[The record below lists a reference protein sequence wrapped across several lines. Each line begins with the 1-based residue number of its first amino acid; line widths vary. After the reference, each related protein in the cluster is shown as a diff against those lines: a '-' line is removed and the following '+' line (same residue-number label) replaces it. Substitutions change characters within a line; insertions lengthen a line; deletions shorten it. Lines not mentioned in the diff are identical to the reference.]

1 MQNNNGFVDPLDE
14 IMQKHKD
21 SAEGK
26 PIPTLTTESDDG
38 LEDVVEAPVYTSTK
52 AVAQSE
58 EVNEKPSFEED
69 IYGDHDAERELDAY
83 ESEMAKQRAELL
95 EHEKMKKAE
104 EDAKRTGMPPRSLD
118 KDFQNAAI
126 SFQADKIE
134 EVNLMVQQ
142 VLAEKNIFDGYF
154 PAEKRMHILGD
165 LMTEYHHFE
174 GSTPSEKFK
183 QIVFSNW
190 VSATMVNQQSQQQEE
205 SEDNT
210 EDEKVFDPE
219 RSGPVVNINNHS
231 DTPVTVN
238 IDESLIPE
246 INETRKVE
254 INIHNIED
262 KEGELKTVIED
273 ADVDSILSEHKT
285 EINNVPITLPHS
297 GYRAVIRPMNWFDY
311 LKIAAPRSNNFSDA
325 MTEKWSI
332 IYDHIISTSIG
343 AFESFDDFLAKT
355 KFEDLDIFEWALF
368 VATSQDVEVISYEC
382 NHRIGDK
389 KVLNENGDPILDENG
404 VELVKPILCKHEV
417 RHEYNPRTTI
427 KLDETKLPSYYN
439 DVHEAAVGEEALKLF
454 TKISSTKQ
462 RLTLPDSGYIL
473 EITRA
478 SAKDY
483 ITKKLPIITDICKQ
497 YKIPLESF
505 EEHMSQNPVGSLYLL
520 CAIGLDAIIIRR
532 GDNDYRFSKWKDM
545 SKIIDKLSN
554 DDIQVIMQV
563 FEKRMAKVASF
574 EFHDLMCPEC
584 KNVIKVLP
592 IGNIFE
598 LLGFNLTR
606 RLQNTEVNLI
616 DIV

>member
-26 PIPTLTTESDDG
+26 PIPTLTTESNDE
-38 LEDVVEAPVYTSTK
+38 LEDVVETTVYTSTK

-154 PAEKRMHILGD
+154 PADKRMHILGD
-165 LMTEYHHFE
+165 LMTEYHRFE

-205 SEDNT
+205 SEDNA
-210 EDEKVFDPE
+210 EAEKVFDPE

-262 KEGELKTVIED
+262 KEGELQTVIED

>member
-52 AVAQSE
+52 AAAQSE

-95 EHEKMKKAE
+95 EREKMKKAE

-154 PAEKRMHILGD
+154 PADKRMHILGD
-165 LMTEYHHFE
+165 LMTEYHQFE

-205 SEDNT
+205 SEDNA
-210 EDEKVFDPE
+210 EAEKVFDPE

-262 KEGELKTVIED
+262 KEGELQTVIED

-343 AFESFDDFLAKT
+343 TFESFDDFLAKT

>member
-1 MQNNNGFVDPLDE
+1 MSNNNGFVDPLDE
-14 IMQKHKD
+14 LMQKHKD
-21 SAEGK
+21 ASEGK
-26 PIPTLTTESDDG
+26 PISTPVLKSDDDD
-38 LEDVVEAPVYTSTK
+38 LEDVVDTPVYTS
-52 AVAQSE
+52 QSAIHSE
-58 EVNEKPSFEED
+58 NEKPSIEED
-69 IYGDHDAERELDAY
+69 IYGDHDAEREFDAY
-83 ESEMAKQRAELL
+83 EAEMAEQRAELL
-95 EHEKMKKAE
+95 ELEQQRRAE
-104 EDAKRTGMPPRSLD
+104 EAAKREGMPPRSLD
-118 KDFQNAAI
+118 EEFQNAAV

-154 PAEKRMHILGD
+154 PADKRMHILGD
-165 LMTEYHHFE
+165 LMEEYHKCD
-174 GSTPSEKFK
+174 GTTPTEKFK

-190 VSATMVNQQSQQQEE
+190 VSASMVNNQPSSQTDSSNEN
-205 SEDNT
+205 DDDTNII
-210 EDEKVFDPE
+210 DPE
-219 RSGPVVNINNHS
+219 RSGPVVNINNHG
-231 DTPVTVN
+231 DAPVTVN
-238 IDESLIPE
+238 VDDSLIPE

-254 INIHNIED
+254 INIYNIED
-262 KEGELKTVIED
+262 KEGELRTVIED

-297 GYRAVIRPMNWFDY
+297 GYRVVIRPMNWFDY

-325 MTEKWSI
+325 MIEKWSI
-332 IYDHIISTSIG
+332 IYEHIISTSIG
-343 AFESFDDFLAKT
+343 EFESFDDFLAKT
-355 KFEDLDIFEWALF
+355 KFEDLDMFEWALF

-382 NHRIGDK
+382 NHRIGDEK
-389 KVLNENGDPILDENG
+389 LFNENGDPILDENG
-404 VELVKPILCKHEV
+404 NQLIKPMLCKHEV

-427 KLDETKLPSYYN
+427 KLDETKLPSYYK
-439 DVHEAAVGEEALKLF
+439 DVHEAAIGEEALKLF
-454 TKISSTKQ
+454 TRISSTKQ

-520 CAIGLDAIIIRR
+520 CAIGLDAIIIRK
-532 GDNDYRFSKWKDM
+532 GDNDYRFSKWEDM

-574 EFHDLMCPEC
+574 EFHDLVCPEC

>member
-52 AVAQSE
+52 AAAQSE

-95 EHEKMKKAE
+95 EREKMKKAE

-154 PAEKRMHILGD
+154 PADKRMHILGD
-165 LMTEYHHFE
+165 LMEEYHHFE

-210 EDEKVFDPE
+210 EAEKVFDPE

-262 KEGELKTVIED
+262 KEGELQTVIED

-343 AFESFDDFLAKT
+343 TFESFDDFLAKT

-520 CAIGLDAIIIRR
+520 CAIGLEAIIIRR

>member
-38 LEDVVEAPVYTSTK
+38 LEDVVETTVYTSTK

-231 DTPVTVN
+231 DTTVTVN

-262 KEGELKTVIED
+262 KEGELQTVIED